1 MQMLSKKVFKILGLL
16 VLVLSASSCK
26 KWLDLKPENGI
37 IRQNYWQTKEQVQ
50 AAVFGCYAS
59 LLGDPNS
66 STSTYTQDRPL
77 PEYLFLWGELR
88 ADLLTPSTGVY
99 NDETDIMNVNI
110 LETNSLVNW
119 RSVYRTIN
127 YCNTVIDFAPQAK
140 QNDPTFTQQA
150 LDAYLAEAKGLRAL
164 MYFYLVRSFRDVPL
178 VVKSTSS
185 DDQLQQLAKN
195 SSQEVLQQIV
205 KDLTEAEAAAPLTY
219 NSTAFDK
226 GRITKWT
233 ANAILADVY
242 LWMEKYPEA
251 IAACDKVLNS
261 GRYGLISGANWFTTV
276 FVNGNSNEG
285 IFEIQFDK
293 TKQNS
298 FYTMFRSAPQFL
310 ASPLVTDPDNGLY
323 QADVNNPNA
332 KDVRGDGAAATFG
345 DGRIWKYIGLD
356 DNTARASSESY
367 AHWIVYRYADMLL
380 MKAEA
385 LALTGRGQEALDL
398 VNVIRQRAH
407 ALPQTAQSPD
417 PSNTE
422 AVCDYI
428 LEERGRE
435 FAFEGKRWYDLL
447 RHAKRNNYK
456 RLDILLEMV
465 SKTVPGSRQQSAIAK
480 YKDPNSHY
488 FPIYQYELQTD
499 KNLVQNPFYK

>member
-1 MQMLSKKVFKILGLL
+1 MKRGFKIAVLL
-16 VLVLSASSCK
+16 LLLASISSCK

-59 LLGDPNS
+59 LLGDPS
-66 STSTYTQDRPL
+66 LQDKPL

-88 ADLLTPSTGVY
+88 ADLLTPSTNVY

-110 LETNSLVNW
+110 VPTNTLVNW

-127 YCNTVIDFAPQAK
+127 YCNTVIDFAPQVMQA
-140 QNDPTFTQQA
+140 DATFTQAA
-150 LDAYLAEAKGLRAL
+150 LDAYLSEAKALRAL

-195 SSQEVLQQIV
+195 TGAEVLQQIV

-219 NSTAFDK
+219 NNTAYDK

-233 ANAILADVY
+233 VNSILADVY

-251 IAACDKVLNS
+251 AAACDKVLNS
-261 GRYGLISGANWFTTV
+261 GRFGLISAPSWFASV
-276 FVNGNSNEG
+276 FVNGNSAEG

-293 TKQNS
+293 TKQNT
-298 FYTMFRSAPQFL
+298 FYTMFRTLPQFL
-310 ASPLVTDPDNGLY
+310 ASPVVTDPDNGLY
-323 QADVNNPNA
+323 QADINNPLNV
-332 KDVRGDGAAATFG
+332 DVRGDGAAATFG
-345 DGRIWKYIGLD
+345 DGRIWKYVGID
-356 DNTARASSESY
+356 YNTARAATESY
-367 AHWIVYRYADMLL
+367 AHWIVYRYADILL

-385 LALTGRGQEALDL
+385 LALTGRGGEALDL
-398 VNVIRQRAH
+398 VNVIRTRAR

-417 PSNTE
+417 PSNAD

-428 LEERGRE
+428 LAERGRE

-447 RHAKRNNYK
+447 RHAKRANYK

-465 SKTVPGSRQQSAIAK
+465 SHTVPGNRQQSAIAK